1 MRAPKSKEVGEGSAR
16 KRIKR
21 EEWITTS
28 QAEQSPSQ
36 PQSSAQQEN
45 VIVQVPSF
53 KTVLM
58 NQTLSNS
65 SRVIFIC

>member
-1 MRAPKSKEVGEGSAR
+1 MRAPKSKEVGEGSPR

-36 PQSSAQQEN
+36 PQSPTQQEN
-45 VIVQVPSF
+45 VQVPIF

-65 SRVIFIC
+65 CTEFFIC